1 MHTDLSLRSFWLG
14 NPQRFCQPLYLGYIN
29 APYRQ
34 RSIHCGDRP
43 TVQVSP
49 TVAGARIFI
58 SIVAC
63 IGRRHG

>member
-1 MHTDLSLRSFWLG
+1 LG
-14 NPQRFCQPLYLGYIN
+14 NPKRFFQLYLGYIN

>member
-1 MHTDLSLRSFWLG
+1 MHRTGSG
-14 NPQRFCQPLYLGYIN
+14 QYTAAI
-29 APYRQ
+29 AP
-34 RSIHCGDRP
+34 P
-43 TVQVSP
+43 VQVSP